1 MRNNN
6 RRVRN
11 QNNTDT
17 KNVKKNETTKN
28 NNSEKS
34 KDKVVKSSNNS
45 LGQQCFGCQDYGHLR
60 SECPTYLRSEE
71 KAMASTLSDDEVS
84 DHESESDQG
93 NSMAFTTTVEV
104 SEPEIVEESPSDG
117 EISENADLQEAY
129 NKLCKIATNGALNV
143 DIRLKKIK
151 TLE

>member
-1 MRNNN
+1 M
-6 RRVRN
+6 
-11 QNNTDT
+11 
-17 KNVKKNETTKN
+17 KKNETTKN
-28 NNSEKS
+28 NNSKKS

-93 NSMAFTTTVEV
+93 NFMAFTTTVEV
-104 SEPEIVEESPSDG
+104 SEPEIVEDSPSDG
-117 EISENADLQEAY
+117 EISKNADL
-129 NKLCKIATNGALNV
+129 
-143 DIRLKKIK
+143 
-151 TLE
+151 